1 MLINKMGIEDD
12 DVVHLDSRRVD
23 ANVNP
28 KNRVTMTML
37 LKAALSA
44 IPQSELL
51 ATPPRTSVPISTLEI
66 PSIVSTMTENTSHT
80 DAA

>member
-1 MLINKMGIEDD
+1 MLINKMGVEDD
-12 DVVHLDSRRVD
+12 VIHLDSRRVVVI
-23 ANVNP
+23 VNP

-37 LKAALSA
+37 LQEALSA
-44 IPQSELL
+44 MPRSELL

-66 PSIVSTMTENTSHT
+66 PSTVSTMTENTSNT

>member
-1 MLINKMGIEDD
+1 MLINKMGVEDD

-23 ANVNP
+23 DNVNP

-37 LKAALSA
+37 LKEALSA
-44 IPQSELL
+44 LPRSELL
-51 ATPPRTSVPISTLEI
+51 TTPPQTTVPISTLKI
-66 PSIVSTMTENTSHT
+66 PSIVPTKTENTSHT